1 MSYTKVISPNYET
14 VGKRRRL
21 TGFLGEVFDGETR
34 ISCFE
39 YRTLSD
45 AEVQTDLLVYE
56 LLSDPMRYSAT
67 QMDGDADPEP
77 PEEEQ
82 GPCDDINITEPDRA
96 RCLNCHG
103 AHYTQRCPEIRMA
116 LFAESITFDQPARAP
131 LPALA

>member
-67 QMDGDADPEP
+67 QMDGAADPEP

-96 RCLNCHG
+96 RCTTCDG
-103 AHYTQRCPEIRMA
+103 EGRIPCGGYGDQAGGWAETCPDCA
-116 LFAESITFDQPARAP
+116 GRAV
-131 LPALA
+131 LV